1 VLVYATAARTGTPIW
16 DSNDRPTV
24 CTLPGTSTTLAAGK
38 SVTYTANVTGAEVLG
53 ASGSAGTYYITDQ
66 VSLSGVVSQATA
78 GQLNLTR

>member
-1 VLVYATAARTGTPIW
+1 M
-16 DSNDRPTV
+16 
-24 CTLPGTSTTLAAGK
+24 TLAAGQ
-38 SVTYTANVTGAEVLG
+38 SVTYAANVTGAEVLG